1 MPPPPTGLQA
11 LYKADGGSAATTSN
25 IQPGLE
31 LTNGGSTAVPL
42 SGVTIRYWFTSDG
55 GASTFT
61 TNCYYALVG
70 CANVTEKVVALST
83 ARTNAD
89 HYLEV
94 GFTAGAGSVAPSGTT
109 GDLQAAV
116 NKTDWSNFNQAN
128 DYSFN
133 GAASAYTSSTK
144 VTVYVNGTLVWGTE
158 P

>member
-1 MPPPPTGLQA
+1 M
-11 LYKADGGSAATTSN
+11 
-25 IQPGLE
+25 
-31 LTNGGSTAVPL
+31 
-42 SGVTIRYWFTSDG
+42 TIRYWFTGDG
-55 GASTFT
+55 GANTFT

-94 GFTAGAGSVAPSGTT
+94 GFTAAAGSVGPAGTT
-109 GDLQAAV
+109 GDLQAAL
-116 NKTDWSNFNQAN
+116 NKTDWSSFNQAN

-133 GAASAYTSSTK
+133 GADSSYTSSTH